1 MDSVAGLLQSW
12 KGRAA
17 TFLAWWRDELWGLV
31 PERVRVHLASGGTSL
46 VVATV
51 PNGLQVLEE
60 AGGKVSAVSPVLVP
74 DEASAAAQRI
84 RRERAPERLGVRIP
98 VQSCFRRSVELPTA
112 ARGDAGRILELDLER
127 STPFKLK
134 DVYTAAY
141 IDEGSGAGGRIKA
154 VQLVAKRE
162 AIDPILEEL
171 RAADL
176 KVDFVDCWD
185 EAGSAALPV
194 NFLAAAGPQR
204 TDFGRLVTAP
214 RLLAA
219 FAALLVVG
227 VPALMLW
234 RYQSALE
241 DVQARVAET
250 RTRATAVRTA
260 LETSNAAVAEL
271 TRLQRLKLAQIPSIA
286 IIDELSKLLPD
297 SVWIA
302 DLRLEGRALDITGLA
317 KSGASLLPL
326 FERSKMFAEPT
337 LTAPLT
343 FDQQED
349 KERFSLR
356 VRLRQPGG
364 EERSATNA
372 TGTEEQ
378 H

>member
-1 MDSVAGLLQSW
+1 MNSVADMLESW
-12 KGRAA
+12 KGSAIA
-17 TFLAWWRDELWGLV
+17 FLTWWRDELWALV
-31 PERVRVHLASGGTSL
+31 PEQVRVHLASGETNL
-46 VVATV
+46 VVTTAPT
-51 PNGLQVLEE
+51 GLQVLEE
-60 AGGKVSAVSPVLVP
+60 SGGKVRPASPILVP
-74 DEASAAAQRI
+74 AEAAAAAQRI
-84 RRERAPERLGVRIP
+84 ARERAPERLGLRIP

-141 IDEGSGAGGRIKA
+141 IDEGSGAPGRIKA
-154 VQLVAKRE
+154 VQLIAKRQT
-162 AIDPILEEL
+162 IDPMLEEL

-185 EAGSAALPV
+185 EAGQAPLPV

-204 TDFGRLVTAP
+204 TDFSRLVTAP
-214 RLLAA
+214 RLLTV
-219 FAALLVVG
+219 FAALLVVALP
-227 VPALMLW
+227 VLMLW
-234 RYQSALE
+234 RHQSALE

-260 LETSNAAVAEL
+260 LESSNAAVAEL
-271 TRLQRLKLAQIPSIA
+271 TRLQRLKLAQTPSIA
-286 IIDELSKLLPD
+286 VIDELTRLLPD

-302 DLRLEGRALDITGLA
+302 DLRLEGSALDITGLA
-317 KSGASLLPL
+317 KSGSTLLPL

-356 VRLRQPGG
+356 VRLRQSGG
-364 EERSATNA
+364 QERGAS
-372 TGTEEQ
+372 TEEQ
-378 H
+378 Q

>member
-1 MDSVAGLLQSW
+1 
-12 KGRAA
+12 
-17 TFLAWWRDELWGLV
+17 
-31 PERVRVHLASGGTSL
+31 
-46 VVATV
+46 
-51 PNGLQVLEE
+51 
-60 AGGKVSAVSPVLVP
+60 
-74 DEASAAAQRI
+74 
-84 RRERAPERLGVRIP
+84 
-98 VQSCFRRSVELPTA
+98 
-112 ARGDAGRILELDLER
+112 
-127 STPFKLK
+127 
-134 DVYTAAY
+134 
-141 IDEGSGAGGRIKA
+141 
-154 VQLVAKRE
+154 
-162 AIDPILEEL
+162 
-171 RAADL
+171 
-176 KVDFVDCWD
+176 
-185 EAGSAALPV
+185 
-194 NFLAAAGPQR
+194 
-204 TDFGRLVTAP
+204 
-214 RLLAA
+214 
-219 FAALLVVG
+219 
-227 VPALMLW
+227 MLW

-271 TRLQRLKLAQIPSIA
+271 TRLQRLKLAQTPSIA
-286 IIDELSKLLPD
+286 IIDELTTLLPD

-302 DLRLEGRALDITGLA
+302 DLRLEGSALDITGLA
-317 KSGASLLPL
+317 KSGSSLLPL

>member
-1 MDSVAGLLQSW
+1 MDSVAGLLRSW
-12 KGRAA
+12 KGSAG

-31 PERVRVHLASGGTSL
+31 PEPVRVHLASRETSL
-46 VVATV
+46 VVATA
-51 PNGLQVLEE
+51 PTGLQVLEE
-60 AGGKVSAVSPVLVP
+60 AGGKVTAASPILVSA
-74 DEASAAAQRI
+74 EAAAAAQRI
-84 RRERAPERLGVRIP
+84 RRELSPERLGVRIP
-98 VQSCFRRSVELPTA
+98 LQSCFRRSVELPPAT
-112 ARGDAGRILELDLER
+112 RGDAGRILDLDLER

-141 IDEGSGAGGRIKA
+141 IDEGAGAAGRIKA
-154 VQLVAKRE
+154 VQLIAKRQT
-162 AIDPILEEL
+162 IDPVLEEL

-176 KVDFVDCWD
+176 EVDFVDCWD
-185 EAGSAALPV
+185 EQGQAALPV
-194 NFLAAAGPQR
+194 DFLAAGRPQR
-204 TDFGRLVTAP
+204 TDWRRVVTAP
-214 RLLAA
+214 RLVAA
-219 FAALLVVG
+219 FAALLVVA
-227 VPALMLW
+227 VPVLMLW

-271 TRLQRLKLAQIPSIA
+271 TRLQRLKLSQVPSIA
-286 IIDELSKLLPD
+286 IIDELSRLLPD
-297 SVWIA
+297 SVFIA
-302 DLRLEGRALDITGLA
+302 DLRLEGSALDITGLA
-317 KSGASLLPL
+317 KSGSALLPL

-356 VRLRQPGG
+356 VRLRQAAG
-364 EERSATNA
+364 EERGAS
-372 TGTEEQ
+372 TEEQ